1 MLDELEVTVRLW
13 LMNLA
18 EPFRTV
24 MPAWKM
30 GNWGQAEQENPMAQT
45 FSLKSDQVREETSG
59 GEVGL

>member
-1 MLDELEVTVRLW
+1 
-13 LMNLA
+13 MNLA